1 MRIFYLQIFI
11 KCASFIYQGEKKA
24 EMSMDHAVD
33 ERFIGNARI
42 EGNIAL
48 MLDGALNFPT
58 VLKSK
63 IRVGFTV
70 E

>member
-1 MRIFYLQIFI
+1 
-11 KCASFIYQGEKKA
+11 
-24 EMSMDHAVD
+24 MSMDHAVD